1 MALVLAVDDED
12 DILEIIRVN
21 LEIEGHRV
29 VVAHDGREALDQ
41 VNRHRPDLVLLDVM
55 MPGMD
60 GWEVLTRLKSD
71 ADTDM
76 SEVPVLML
84 TARTADEDRVRG
96 GIEGAIRYL
105 TKPFL
110 PMELCAE
117 VASALEGEPEPVKRR
132 KVQREALSQLARIEK
147 GSPAADVSTVRPH
160 LTRLERTPEPEP
172 EPQRVRAIREKLADL
187 STKQRQLLSVLR
199 AAPSVS
205 RAAEDLD
212 VSRSNVYASLRRI
225 SRKLGT
231 QSVPELLALVRE
243 GDLLRDLSA

>member
-1 MALVLAVDDED
+1 MALVLAVDDEE

-21 LEIEGHRV
+21 LELEGHRV
-29 VVAHDGREALDQ
+29 VLAHDGHEALEQ
-41 VNRHRPDLVLLDVM
+41 AKQHRPDLVLLDVM

-60 GWEVLTRLKSD
+60 GWEVLTALKND
-71 ADTDM
+71 ATLEL

-110 PMELCAE
+110 PDVLVEE
-117 VASALEGEPEPVKRR
+117 VAAALEGDPEPVKRR
-132 KVQREALSQLARIEK
+132 AAQKEALQHLARIEK
-147 GSPAADVSTVRPH
+147 GNPAADTSVRPH
-160 LTRLERTPEPEP
+160 LTRLERAPEPEP
-172 EPQRVRAIREKLADL
+172 EPARVRAIREKLGEL
-187 STKQRQLLSVLR
+187 SDKQRQLLAVLR
-199 AAPSVS
+199 STPSVS
-205 RAAEDLD
+205 QAAGELD

-243 GDLLRDLSA
+243 GDLLRDVG